1 MKKLFKFIGVFLLIV
16 IILISVFI
24 YIQINKPYTEIIK
37 INWSINLPSSYKE
50 IYSIESEVSVHG
62 DGERYHVFEY
72 TKENEINQSVDWENN
87 KDKSIETEID
97 KVLSTLNVPKEN
109 MPNFQSNYKYYTT
122 WKDKSSSKIYL
133 IFITDTKKLYVIED
147 IL

>member
-16 IILISVFI
+16 IILISVFL

-87 KDKSIETEID
+87 KDKSIETEIG

-109 MPNFQSNYKYYTT
+109 MPNFQSNYKYYTAL
-122 WKDKSSSKIYL
+122 KHKLSKIYL
-133 IFITDTKKLYVIED
+133 VYFTDTEKLYVIED
-147 IL
+147 IY

>member
-87 KDKSIETEID
+87 KDKYIETEID

-109 MPNFQSNYKYYTT
+109 MPNFQSNYKYYNT
-122 WKDKSSSKIYL
+122 WKDKSSKIYL

>member
-16 IILISVFI
+16 IILISVFL

-37 INWSINLPSSYKE
+37 INWYINLPSSYKE

-87 KDKSIETEID
+87 KDKYIETEID

>member
-16 IILISVFI
+16 IILISIFL